1 MSEKLECKR
10 CAEVFETTEAPI
22 GKCPNCNGTLNYL
35 PKPESSKKSS
45 KAGKK
50 SDHSEDDNRRSYWNP
65 ESKDSTTTWSP
76 DFVKQRMNQNSGN
89 SESVGNRSGKEV
101 SLADLVAAQNRTT
114 YAVRSLAVFLFV
126 TLCTSPF
133 GYVLVGA
140 GVDAASDTMVMWGW
154 VIIVTGFVM
163 GLLGG
168 LGELRLSR
176 PR

>member
-10 CAEVFETTEAPI
+10 CDGLFTSEEAPI
-22 GKCPNCNGTLNYL
+22 GKCPNCNGTLNYVA
-35 PKPESSKKSS
+35 KPESSKKSA

-50 SDHSEDDNRRSYWNP
+50 SDNTEADNRRSYWNP
-65 ESKDSTTTWSP
+65 QARDSSSTWSP
-76 DFVKQRMNQNSGN
+76 DEVKKRINQNSRN
-89 SESVGNRSGKEV
+89 SDSVGYRFAKEV
-101 SLADLVAAQNRTT
+101 SLEDLVAAQNRTT

-126 TLCTSPF
+126 TLCTAPF

-140 GVDAASDTMVMWGW
+140 GVDASSDTMVMWGW

-163 GLLGG
+163 GLFGG

-176 PR
+176 PQ